1 MISNYI
7 SMLKDEFKGYTLA
20 KLAKDLM
27 AGLTVAAVAI
37 PLALAFGVSS
47 GATAAAGLITAI
59 VAGILIS
66 TLSGAYYQISGP
78 TGAMAAVL
86 MGVIAQY
93 GLKGVFIATL
103 IAGIILLLAG
113 IFKLGVLT
121 TFIPAPVITGFT
133 SGISIIIAFG
143 QLDNFFGT
151 HSTGGSL
158 IEKIGS
164 YSSLGFQP
172 KLATTLMA
180 VLVVIALFIFPKK
193 WNKVIPASLIAI
205 IVTTAITMVF
215 KLDVATVGKIPTSV
229 ISGDRLQLGSLDLQT
244 VENLIVPG
252 ASIALLGMIESLLC
266 GASAGR
272 MTGKALD
279 SNQELIA
286 QGIGNMILPFFGG
299 IPATAAIA
307 RTSVAIKSGA
317 QTRLT
322 GIFHALALLVSM
334 LLLAPI
340 MAQIPLAA
348 LAGVLV
354 VTSWRM
360 NEWSAIK
367 YLFKNKFKSALIL
380 FFLTLVSTV
389 IFDLS
394 TAIMM
399 GVMVG
404 IVIFVA
410 KSSIL
415 DVVVEDVDLSKV
427 ETTQE
432 GLKADWAVVYIT
444 GPLFFMSAD
453 RLDKALQPLH
463 ERDLVIF
470 SLRGVP
476 SIDNTAMA
484 VIQDFYQ
491 DAQKKNHEV
500 IFSSF
505 QPNVMKMFERS
516 GFEKTAGKDAFYFS
530 VDRVLKEI
538 L

>member
-7 SMLKDEFKGYTLA
+7 SMLKDEFKGYNLA

-193 WNKVIPASLIAI
+193 WNKVVPASLIAI

-244 VENLIVPG
+244 VKNLIVPG

-427 ETTQE
+427 ETAQE

-500 IFSSF
+500 IFSSV

>member
-7 SMLKDEFKGYTLA
+7 SMLKDEFKGYNLA

-193 WNKVIPASLIAI
+193 WNKVVPASLIAI

-244 VENLIVPG
+244 VKNLIVPG

-427 ETTQE
+427 ETAQE

-491 DAQKKNHEV
+491 DAQKKKHEV
-500 IFSSF
+500 IFSSV

-516 GFEKTAGKDAFYFS
+516 GFEETAGKDAFYFS

>member
-7 SMLKDEFKGYTLA
+7 SMLKDEFKGYNLA

-500 IFSSF
+500 IFSSV

-516 GFEKTAGKDAFYFS
+516 GFEETAGKDAFYFS

>member
-7 SMLKDEFKGYTLA
+7 SMLKDEFKGYNLA

-476 SIDNTAMA
+476 SIDNTAMV

-500 IFSSF
+500 IFSSV

-516 GFEKTAGKDAFYFS
+516 GFEETAGKDAFYFS

>member
-7 SMLKDEFKGYTLA
+7 SMLKDEFKGYNLA

-193 WNKVIPASLIAI
+193 WNKVVPASLIAI

-244 VENLIVPG
+244 VKNLIVPG

-427 ETTQE
+427 ETAQE

-500 IFSSF
+500 IFSSV

-516 GFEKTAGKDAFYFS
+516 GFEETAGKDAFYFS

>member
-7 SMLKDEFKGYTLA
+7 SILRDEFKGYNAT
-20 KLAKDLM
+20 KLAKDFM

-66 TLSGAYYQISGP
+66 ILSGAYYQISGP

-103 IAGIILLLAG
+103 IAGVILLLAG
-113 IFKLGVLT
+113 VFKLGVLT

-151 HSTGGSL
+151 HSTGSSL

-164 YSSLGFQP
+164 YPSLGFQP

-180 VLVVIALFIFPKK
+180 ILVVIALFIFPKK
-193 WNKVIPASLIAI
+193 WNKVVPASLIAI
-205 IVTTAITMVF
+205 VVTTAITMIF
-215 KLDVATVGKIPTSV
+215 KLDVATVGEIPTSV
-229 ISGDRLQLGSLDLQT
+229 ISDDRLHLSTLNLQT
-244 VENLIVPG
+244 VKNLIIPG

-272 MTGKALD
+272 MTGKTLD

-322 GIFHALALLVSM
+322 GVFHALALLVSM

-340 MAQIPLAA
+340 MSQIPLAA

-380 FFLTLVSTV
+380 FFLTLISTV

-394 TAIMM
+394 TAIMA
-399 GVMVG
+399 GVLVG

-415 DVVVEDVDLSKV
+415 DVVVEDVDLGKV
-427 ETTQE
+427 ETTQDR
-432 GLKADWAVVYIT
+432 LKDDWAVVYIT

-453 RLDKALQPLH
+453 RLDKALQLLH

-484 VIQDFYQ
+484 VIQDFYS
-491 DAQKKNHEV
+491 DAQTKNHEV
-500 IFSSF
+500 IFSSV

-516 GFEKTAGKDAFYFS
+516 GFKDVAGEKAFYFS

>member
-7 SMLKDEFKGYTLA
+7 AILRDEFKGYNVA

-59 VAGILIS
+59 VAGVLIS

-103 IAGIILLLAG
+103 IAGVILLLAG

-151 HSTGGSL
+151 HSSGSSL

-164 YSSLGFQP
+164 YASFGFQP

-193 WNKVIPASLIAI
+193 WNQVVPASLIAI
-205 IVTTAITMVF
+205 VVTTAMTMVF
-215 KLDVATVGKIPTSV
+215 KLDVATVGQIPTSV
-229 ISGDRLQLGSLDLQT
+229 ISHNRLHLDSLTLQT
-244 VENLIVPG
+244 VKNLIIPG

-272 MTGKALD
+272 MTGKTLD

-286 QGIGNMILPFFGG
+286 QGIGNIILPFFGG

-322 GIFHALALLVSM
+322 GVFHALALLVSM

-360 NEWSAIK
+360 NEWQAIK

-380 FFLTLVSTV
+380 FFLTLISTV
-389 IFDLS
+389 VFDLS
-394 TAIMM
+394 TAIMA
-399 GVMVG
+399 GVLVG
-404 IVIFVA
+404 IIIFVA

-427 ETTQE
+427 ETTQDR
-432 GLKADWAVVYIT
+432 LKADWAVVYIT

-484 VIQDFYQ
+484 VIQAFYS
-491 DAQKKNHEV
+491 DAQAKNHTV
-500 IFSSF
+500 IFSSV
-505 QPNVMKMFERS
+505 QPNVMRMFERS
-516 GFEKTAGKDAFYFS
+516 GFKASAGEDAFYFS

>member
-1 MISNYI
+1 MILNYI
-7 SMLKDEFKGYTLA
+7 SMLKDEFKGYNLA

-193 WNKVIPASLIAI
+193 WNKVVPASLIAI

-244 VENLIVPG
+244 VKNLIVPG

-427 ETTQE
+427 ETAQE

-500 IFSSF
+500 IFSSV

-516 GFEKTAGKDAFYFS
+516 GFEETAGKDAFYFS

>member
-7 SMLKDEFKGYTLA
+7 SMLKDEFKGYNLA

-229 ISGDRLQLGSLDLQT
+229 ISGDRLQLGSLDLKT

-500 IFSSF
+500 IFSSV

-516 GFEKTAGKDAFYFS
+516 GFEETAGKDAFYFS

>member
-7 SMLKDEFKGYTLA
+7 SMLKDEFKGYNLA

-59 VAGILIS
+59 IAGILIS

-103 IAGIILLLAG
+103 IAGFILLLAG

-193 WNKVIPASLIAI
+193 WNKVVPASLIAI

-215 KLDVATVGKIPTSV
+215 KLDVVTVGKIPTSV

-244 VENLIVPG
+244 VKHLIVPG

-322 GIFHALALLVSM
+322 GIFHAIALLVSM

-427 ETTQE
+427 ETTQDR
-432 GLKADWAVVYIT
+432 LKDDWAVVYIT

-500 IFSSF
+500 IFSSV

-516 GFEKTAGKDAFYFS
+516 GFEETAGKDAFYFS

>member
-7 SMLKDEFKGYTLA
+7 SMLKDEFKGYNLA

-193 WNKVIPASLIAI
+193 WNKVVPASLIAI

-244 VENLIVPG
+244 VKNLIVPG

-427 ETTQE
+427 ETAQE

-500 IFSSF
+500 IFSSV

-516 GFEKTAGKDAFYFS
+516 GFEETAGKDAFFFS